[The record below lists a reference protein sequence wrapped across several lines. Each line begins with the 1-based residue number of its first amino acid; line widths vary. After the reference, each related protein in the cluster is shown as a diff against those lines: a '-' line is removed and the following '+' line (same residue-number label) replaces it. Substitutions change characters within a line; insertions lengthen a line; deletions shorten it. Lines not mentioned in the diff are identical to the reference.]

1 MKLFHMAK
9 MATLSSLFFL
19 AGTVWAA
26 SSGSIDQVS
35 GVVTV
40 TGADKVSRKAGS
52 KEQIQSGDTITTEA
66 KSEVVIKLA
75 DESVVALRPNTQFTV
90 TEFKYEKKPTDTTQ
104 FSLLK
109 GAARF
114 LTGLVGRASPDRV
127 RITAATATV
136 GIRGTD
142 FEVVLVAVDEPDKRA
157 GIYDYVHDG
166 ATNIQLASGPALD
179 VKKSQTAFA
188 PDKPK
193 PGEPALYILDSTPIF
208 LQQGG
213 GFDALMQSLTM
224 QPINVIQQMPMFR

>member
-1 MKLFHMAK
+1 MKLVHMAK
-9 MATLSSLFFL
+9 MAVLSSLFFL
-19 AGTVWAA
+19 VGAVWAA

-35 GVVTV
+35 GSVTV
-40 TGADKVSRKAGS
+40 TGADKVPRKAGL

-75 DESVVALRPNTQFTV
+75 DDSVVALRPNTQFTV
-90 TEFKYEKKPTDTTQ
+90 TEFKYEKNPTDTAQ

-114 LTGLVGRASPDRV
+114 LTGLIGRASHDRV
-127 RITAATATV
+127 RVMASTATI

-142 FEVVLVAVDEPDKRA
+142 FEVVVVPQDEAEKRA
-157 GIYDYVHDG
+157 GVYDYVHDG
-166 ATNIQLASGPALD
+166 ATNIQLASGPGLD
-179 VKKSQTAFA
+179 VEKSQTAFA

-193 PGEPALYILDSTPIF
+193 PGEQALYILDTTPIF

>member
-1 MKLFHMAK
+1 MKLAHVAK
-9 MATLSSLFFL
+9 MMTMSSLVFL
-19 AGTVWAA
+19 AGAVWAA
-26 SSGSIDQVS
+26 SSGSIDQLS
-35 GVVTV
+35 GNVTV
-40 TGADKVSRKAGS
+40 TDANKVSRKAGP
-52 KEQIQSGDTITTEA
+52 KEQIQSGDTVTTEA

-90 TEFKYEKKPTDTTQ
+90 TEFKYEKKPTDTTR
-104 FSLLK
+104 FSLLR

-127 RITAATATV
+127 RVSASTATI

-142 FEVVLVAVDEPDKRA
+142 FEVVVAPVDQPDMRA
-157 GIYDYVHDG
+157 GVYDYVHDG

-179 VKKSQTAFA
+179 VEKSQTAFA

-193 PGEPALYILDSTPIF
+193 PGEPALYILDTTPIF

-213 GFDALMQSLTM
+213 GFDGLMQSITS